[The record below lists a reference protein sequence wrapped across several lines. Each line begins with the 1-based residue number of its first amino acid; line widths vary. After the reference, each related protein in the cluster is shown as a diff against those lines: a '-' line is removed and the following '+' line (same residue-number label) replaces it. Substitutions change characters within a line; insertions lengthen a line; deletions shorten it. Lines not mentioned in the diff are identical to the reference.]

1 MSQGPV
7 FIVLYVECCLLCK
20 SLWRRYGNKWF
31 TKINWSWK
39 CFSMD
44 SYFNGKQ
51 WFEVKN
57 VLMDFI
63 MMAIVNRFSTSQT
76 LLDWMDSCELLVDYC
91 DVLSAVWT
99 LILTAPIY
107 SRGSIGANNVML
119 NFSVSVL
126 MKKTNSSTS
135 WMAWRLIFFYTIFI
149 FAWGITLNWTN
160 HASNSGA

>member
-1 MSQGPV
+1 MVWSKKCVDG
-7 FIVLYVECCLLCK
+7 FYNDGYCK
-20 SLWRRYGNKWF
+20 QIF
-31 TKINWSWK
+31 
-39 CFSMD
+39 
-44 SYFNGKQ
+44 
-51 WFEVKN
+51 
-57 VLMDFI
+57 
-63 MMAIVNRFSTSQT
+63 TSQT

-135 WMAWRLIFFYTIFI
+135 WMAWRLIFFLYNFHFCVRYYFKLNKPCLQLTSRTSNFVNWAVSNWDSRVYVFIYKMFCISNCALYIIFHHEPI
-149 FAWGITLNWTN
+149 YIT
-160 HASNSGA
+160 